1 MEVKKDMEVNPNM
14 IGVLLK
20 MGMDPPNNLQASFGT

>member
-1 MEVKKDMEVNPNM
+1 MEVNPNM

-20 MGMDPPNNLQASFGT
+20 MGMDPPNNLQASFGTEVF